1 MKKIL
6 LTILMGALCLTGVM
20 IWIGFAWII
29 CCFLSV
35 YVYEPF
41 AIFWFILSFVSLG
54 YLWKSIIR
62 INTLNGLVKGWSNI
76 RKYLD
81 LD

>member
-6 LTILMGALCLTGVM
+6 LTILMGALCLAGVI
-20 IWIGFAWII
+20 IWIGLAWII

-41 AIFWFILSFVSLG
+41 TIFWFILSFVSLG
-54 YLWKSIIR
+54 YLCKSIIR